1 MIQLNKSTQ
10 TNTVAFYPEAT
21 ISASVDQ
28 LFVSYSQDIN
38 KNGGSFRAD
47 ITSKNNWV
55 VATISGSDVPAPS
68 GLYTLQISEIVEG
81 DLLVWN
87 TAAEDWEDVLSTWN
101 SDTFE
106 SVGALIATE
115 RAYISGSNNLSY
127 STYLSQD
134 ENGFYVTYQ
143 S

>member
-10 TNTVAFYPEAT
+10 TNQVAFYPEAA

-38 KNGGSFRAD
+38 KNGGSFRAG
-47 ITSKNNWV
+47 ITSKTNWV
-55 VATISGSDVPAPS
+55 VATISGSDIPSPS

-81 DLLVWN
+81 DPLVWN

-115 RAYISGSNNLSY
+115 RAYVSGSNNLSY
-127 STYLSQD
+127 STYLSPD